1 MNKHHTT
8 LRYLTKKQRLMVIPK
23 KNGKYRNMIVNPIA
37 ELITSRWY
45 EWLDKWIIS
54 KRNFMGGDILSLRQY
69 DGNIYFGLDFDKPFR
84 SYYTIKDVTLLK
96 MLSSIRTIMEQS
108 PKAINVC
115 YYNDEFCFEINNNSD
130 YFESYLMRNNNRYD
144 TSNEYE
150 TLLSKLLST
159 LSSQVIK
166 NLKKKITSHGL
177 PCIDQKEFFVTIKD
191 NYVVLSYKCK
201 KLVQFSYEL
210 KCDVFFKMLD
220 DWQQIL
226 EDKPSKVDVYYDG
239 KSVWFETK

>member
-96 MLSSIRTIMEQS
+96 MISSIRTIMEQS
-108 PKAINVC
+108 PKAINVY
-115 YYNDEFCFEINNNSD
+115 YYNDEFCFEVNNESD
-130 YFESYLMRNNNRYD
+130 CFESSLTRNNNRYEI
-144 TSNEYE
+144 SIEYE
-150 TLLSKLLST
+150 TLLVKLLEN
-159 LSSQVIK
+159 LSIATIK
-166 NLKKKITSHGL
+166 FLKSKIMFGKLS
-177 PCIDQKEFFVTIKD
+177 CIDQKEYYVSIQD
-191 NYVVLSYKCK
+191 NYVELGYKCK

-226 EDKPSKVDVYYDG
+226 EDKPYQVDVYYDG
-239 KSVWFETK
+239 KSVWFEMK